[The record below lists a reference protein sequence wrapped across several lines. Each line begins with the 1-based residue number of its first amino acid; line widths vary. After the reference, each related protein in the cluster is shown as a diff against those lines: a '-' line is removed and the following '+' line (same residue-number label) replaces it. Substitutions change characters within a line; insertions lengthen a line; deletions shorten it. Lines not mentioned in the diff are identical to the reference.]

1 MSDTVSLEIFVV
13 KYVLGMIVPVWN
25 LMMSDSVV
33 ILFMAFCDMLIL
45 LSVFAVNAVC
55 VLRKSI
61 LEKKI
66 RRRCFLASY
75 VVIIILRVSIQ
86 EVFLHGWLRLCGRR
100 SWCILPQGR
109 PCC

>member
-1 MSDTVSLEIFVV
+1 
-13 KYVLGMIVPVWN
+13 MIVPVWN

-61 LEKKI
+61 LEKKNKTSLFPGVL
-66 RRRCFLASY
+66 RCDNYTSSFNPRSSSARMAAALRAS
-75 VVIIILRVSIQ
+75 
-86 EVFLHGWLRLCGRR
+86 
-100 SWCILPQGR
+100 
-109 PCC
+109 